1 MGKKKRPK
9 LRADRETIKVLA
21 ANDLDRA
28 SGGEIGDAARAATK
42 VHCCSAWT
50 DTKVGQSTT
59 SGSVV
64 L

>member
-9 LRADRETIKVLA
+9 LRANRETIKVLTA
-21 ANDLDRA
+21 SDLDRA
-28 SGGEIGDAARAATK
+28 VGGDIGDAARAAGK

-50 DTKVGQSTT
+50 DTKVGASTT